1 MTIMSP
7 YIILDIKLI
16 NLIKTLIKKNVEVI
30 FLVSY
35 KTDNYFI
42 QFSSLIFLKFLMHY
56 KIKIFFL
63 ELGFYHRKIYIIDK
77 KYVLFGSM
85 NFDIR
90 SIYINEECLFI
101 INDVNFLNKIYI
113 NIKKNFF
120 SKFINYKKTNFLI
133 KFIYIVSFLNY
144 YIQ

>member
-1 MTIMSP
+1 MIMSP

-16 NLIKTLIKKNVEVI
+16 NIVKILIKKNIEII
-30 FLVSY
+30 FLISY

-42 QFSSLIFLKFLMHY
+42 QFSSIIFLKFLMYY

-101 INDVNFLNKIYI
+101 MNDKYFLYKINL

-120 SKFINYKKTNFLI
+120 SKFINYKKTKILL

>member
-1 MTIMSP
+1 MIMSP
-7 YIILDIKLI
+7 YIILDIKII
-16 NLIKTLIKKNVEVI
+16 NIIKILIKKNVEI
-30 FLVSY
+30 FFLLSY
-35 KTDNYFI
+35 KTDNFFI
-42 QFSSLIFLKFLMHY
+42 QFSSLIFFKFLINF
-56 KIKIFFL
+56 KIKILFL

-77 KYVLFGSM
+77 KYVFFGSM

-101 INDVNFLNKIYI
+101 INDEFFLYKINI

-120 SKFINYKKTNFLI
+120 PKFINYKKTKILI